1 MTQKSFIG
9 RRSKAVVKSLSLL
22 FALLVVNVLLLAPHW
37 LLAGGWGSGWIA
49 LESACVVGL
58 FAIVPRTRWSVP
70 LAGVTAATLV
80 LVSMVGFADTVARQS
95 LGRPLN
101 LYLDLSL
108 ASAVYRLLTGVLG
121 LGLGILTLVGIV
133 VSTCLATW
141 LIATLLS
148 SVRPSNWKQL
158 TPTVAVGAIALSI
171 FAFTRGSSYPF
182 EQHIVWPAVRTV
194 ADQTRHGLRMLN
206 EQRVF
211 SAEVNA
217 VPSDYANVPGLLDK
231 LRERDVLLAFV
242 ESYGVSAIDDPR
254 YSSVLRP
261 RLDDLTRRIAD
272 AQLSLATGRLVAPTQ
287 GGQSWFSHLS
297 LVSGLW
303 VDNQL
308 RYDLLLASGRE
319 TLIDDFHR
327 AGHRTVAL
335 MPANT
340 LAWPEG
346 ERLGYDEIL
355 ARRDI
360 SYAGPSLNWVTMP
373 DQFTWSFLENN
384 VRGSDRDQRPLFAEL
399 GLISS
404 HAPWTPILPVL
415 DNWDSIGDGK
425 IFEPWRD
432 AGERPQDLWRD
443 KERVRKHF
451 ALSLDYAINV
461 VTGYAER
468 YVDDQTLLIVLGDH
482 QPAPLITGDDASRAV
497 PVHIISGD
505 PTLIEPFLHWG
516 FVTGALPDTTRPTL
530 GMDAF
535 RDWFVRAFSTPIDKS
550 AP

>member
-9 RRSKAVVKSLSLL
+9 RHSKAVAKSLSLL
-22 FALLVVNVLLLAPHW
+22 LALLVVNALLLAPQW
-37 LLAGGWGSGWIA
+37 LLVGWWGSSWIA
-49 LESACVVGL
+49 FESACIVGL
-58 FAIVPRTRWSVP
+58 FAIVPRTRWSMH
-70 LAGVTAATLV
+70 LASVAAATLV
-80 LVSMVGFADTVARQS
+80 LVSMVGFADTVARHS

-101 LYLDLSL
+101 LYLDLVL
-108 ASAVYRLLTGVLG
+108 ASAVYRLLSGVLG
-121 LGLGILTLVGIV
+121 IGLSLLLLVGIV
-133 VSTCLATW
+133 VSTCLTTW
-141 LIATLLS
+141 LIASLLS
-148 SVRPSNWKQL
+148 SVRPSNLKQL
-158 TPTVAVGAIALSI
+158 PSTVAVGVITLSI
-171 FAFTRGSSYPF
+171 FAFTRGTSSSS
-182 EQHIVWPAVRTV
+182 EQHITWPAVRTV
-194 ADQTRHGLRMLN
+194 MSQARHGLRMLT

-217 VPSDYANVPGLLDK
+217 APSNYANVPGLLDR
-231 LRERDVLLAFV
+231 LRGRDVLIAFV

-261 RLDDLTRRIAD
+261 RLDELTRRIAD
-272 AQLSLATGRLVAPTQ
+272 AQLSLATGKLLAPTQ

-360 SYAGPSLNWVTMP
+360 SYAGPPLNWVTMP

-384 VRGSDRDQRPLFAEL
+384 VRVSDRDQRPLFAEL

-415 DNWDSIGDGK
+415 DNWDSIGDGE
-425 IFEPWRD
+425 IFETWRD
-432 AGERPQDLWRD
+432 AGERPQALWRD
-443 KERVRKHF
+443 YERVRKHF

-461 VTGYAER
+461 IIGYAER
-468 YVDDQTLLIVLGDH
+468 YVDEQTLLIVLGDH
-482 QPAPLITGDDASRAV
+482 QPAPLITGDNASRAV

-505 PTLIEPFLHWG
+505 PTLIEPFLRWG
-516 FVTGALPDTTRPTL
+516 FATGGLPDTTRPIL

-535 RDWFVRAFSTPIDKS
+535 RDWFVRAFSTLIEKS
-550 AP
+550 DP

>member
-37 LLAGGWGSGWIA
+37 LLAGGWGSSWIA
-49 LESACVVGL
+49 IESVCVVGL

-194 ADQTRHGLRMLN
+194 SNQTRHGLRMLN

-211 SAEVNA
+211 SAEINA
-217 VPSDYANVPGLLDK
+217 VPSDYANVSGLLDK

-327 AGHRTVAL
+327 AGYRTVAL

-355 ARRDI
+355 ARKDI

-399 GLISS
+399 GYKGQTIKHYIRAIELYEQCS
-404 HAPWTPILPVL
+404 VL
-415 DNWDSIGDGK
+415 VAKYIR
-425 IFEPWRD
+425 E
-432 AGERPQDLWRD
+432 AGHERGVYFDRMEAADEEAEFVL
-443 KERVRKHF
+443 KGLNHG
-451 ALSLDYAINV
+451 LSKLKQEKKLQNHEKNSKL
-461 VTGYAER
+461 TE
-468 YVDDQTLLIVLGDH
+468 
-482 QPAPLITGDDASRAV
+482 S
-497 PVHIISGD
+497 
-505 PTLIEPFLHWG
+505 
-516 FVTGALPDTTRPTL
+516 
-530 GMDAF
+530 
-535 RDWFVRAFSTPIDKS
+535 
-550 AP
+550 